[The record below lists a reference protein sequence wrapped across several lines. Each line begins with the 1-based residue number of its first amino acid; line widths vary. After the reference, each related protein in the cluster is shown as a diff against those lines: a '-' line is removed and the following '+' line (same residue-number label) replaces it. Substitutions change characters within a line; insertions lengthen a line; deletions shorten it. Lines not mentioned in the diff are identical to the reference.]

1 MGLKVLS
8 ICGGLETGLL
18 ALKEL
23 GIPVDEYHTY
33 EIFAPA
39 IELSKRHFPEV
50 QHHGDVVG
58 ANFSQFKGFDLVM
71 AGTCCQSL
79 SVVRQEN
86 DKVCSGLK
94 GKSGIFFEY
103 ARAVK
108 EIQPKW
114 FLLENVVP
122 KNKTDQSII
131 TDNLGGQIPQ
141 LINSNLFSAQDRE
154 RLYWTNIHIGSL
166 PKSNTTVLKD
176 IMVSDVPEKDY
187 YDKPYIFHGEDKKVI
202 ATLQVN
208 THDMLKRVYNPQF
221 KCATLTCVN
230 GGYQEKKVWDQG
242 RIRKISPVEYERL
255 QTLPDGF
262 TEGYSDNVRRTLCGN
277 GWTKEVIK
285 HIFKGL

>member
-1 MGLKVLS
+1 MGLRVLS

-23 GIPVDEYHTY
+23 EIPVDEYHTY
-33 EIFAPA
+33 EIFEPA
-39 IELSKRHFPEV
+39 IELSKKHFPEIV
-50 QHHGDVVG
+50 HHGDVIG
-58 ANFSQFKGFDLVM
+58 ADFSQFKGFDLVM

-86 DKVCSGLK
+86 DKICSGLN

-122 KNKTDQSII
+122 KSKTDQNII

-166 PKSNTTVLKD
+166 PKSNTTILKD
-176 IMVSDVPEKDY
+176 IMVSDAPEKDY

-230 GGYQEKKVWDQG
+230 GGYQEKKVWDNG
-242 RIRKISPVEYERL
+242 RIRKLTPVEYERL
-255 QTLPDGF
+255 QTLPDNF
-262 TEGYSDNVRRTLCGN
+262 TEGYSDNVRRSLCGN